1 MDDVQLDRTDIEI
14 LRHVEEHGT
23 DDIGALS
30 EQLNLSKSTVYYR
43 IDSLEEAG
51 VITGVTVDTD
61 PLSLGLEMLV
71 LTEVYV
77 VHEPG
82 YAEDIGERLAEI
94 DGVQRVLY
102 TMGDVDFVVMSR
114 TQNRDQLNDLIDEI
128 VKIEG
133 VDGTSSTFV
142 MDELPVASGVTTTL
156 SEAMIDNAVDE

>member
-30 EQLNLSKSTVYYR
+30 ERLNLSKSTVYYR

-114 TQNRDQLNDLIDEI
+114 TQNRDQLNDLIDET